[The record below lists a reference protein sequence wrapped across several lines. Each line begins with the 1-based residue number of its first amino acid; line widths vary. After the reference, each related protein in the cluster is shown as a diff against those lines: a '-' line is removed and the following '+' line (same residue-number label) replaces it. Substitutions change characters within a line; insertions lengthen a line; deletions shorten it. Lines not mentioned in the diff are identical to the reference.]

1 MKEKKIAVELTK
13 KRWIILIASCFINL
27 CIGSIYAWSVFAAP
41 MAAYL
46 SGLTGLSLTPGDLA
60 IAFTITNSVGPITMI
75 SGGWI
80 NDRFGPKRVILVGGL
95 LFGGGMI
102 LSGFATSVSFL
113 VLTYGIV
120 LGLGTGMVYGCT
132 ISNSIKFFPDK
143 RGLVGGVTTAAY
155 GLSSVIIPPIANG
168 LISSSGVKSAFLII
182 GSAFLLIICSA
193 SFFIEKCPSDFVPA
207 GWTPKLPGTGRSLK
221 GDKDWKGMLASPLFY
236 VMILLLIS
244 GAFAGLM
251 CTSQASP
258 IAQKMVGLSAA
269 AATTVVSVLAL
280 FNTGGRILAGYI
292 SDKIGRI
299 NTLTFASL
307 LSVVGLTL
315 LYISGANSVATFYI
329 GISVIG
335 LSFGSL
341 MGVFPGFTADQF
353 GAKNNSVNYG
363 IMFIGFAL
371 AGYFGPSIMKN
382 VYSADG
388 SYQRAFVI
396 AAIFGITGI
405 ILTFVYKWAVKY
417 QARTA
422 AKPQE
427 ASI

>member
-1 MKEKKIAVELTK
+1 MELTK

-27 CIGSIYAWSVFAAP
+27 CIGSIYAWSVFSAP
-41 MAAYL
+41 MAEYL
-46 SGLTGLSLTPGDLA
+46 SSVTGLSLTPGNLA

-80 NDRFGPKRVILVGGL
+80 NDRFGPKKVIFVGGL

-102 LSGFATSVSFL
+102 LSGFATSVGYL
-113 VLTYGIV
+113 VLAYGIV

-143 RGLVGGVTTAAY
+143 RGLVGGITTAAY
-155 GLSSVIIPPIANG
+155 GISSVIIPPIANS
-168 LISSSGVKSAFLII
+168 LISRSGVTSAFIIIGIAFLII
-182 GSAFLLIICSA
+182 VCAA

-207 GWTPKLPGTGRSLK
+207 GWTPKTVNVGRSIQN
-221 GDKDWKGMLASPLFY
+221 DKDWKGMLSSPLFY
-236 VMILLLIS
+236 IMILLLMC

-258 IAQKMVGLSAA
+258 IAQKMIGMSAA

-280 FNTGGRILAGYI
+280 FNTGGRIVAGYI

-299 NTLTFASL
+299 NTLAFS
-307 LSVVGLTL
+307 SVFSVIGLTL
-315 LYISGANSVATFYI
+315 LYFSGEGSVLTFYI

-335 LSFGSL
+335 LCFGAL

-353 GAKNNSVNYG
+353 GVRNNSVNYG
-363 IMFIGFAL
+363 IMFIGFAT
-371 AGYFGPSIMKN
+371 AGYFGPSIMSH
-382 VYSADG
+382 VYSTDS

-396 AAIFGITGI
+396 AAVLGITGLV
-405 ILTFVYKWAVKY
+405 LTFVYKFTTRKNKKMAVDMNQK
-417 QARTA
+417 A
-422 AKPQE
+422 
-427 ASI
+427 IN

>member
-1 MKEKKIAVELTK
+1 MELTK

-27 CIGSIYAWSVFAAP
+27 CIGSIYAWSVFSAP
-41 MAAYL
+41 MAEYL
-46 SGLTGLSLTPGDLA
+46 SSVTGLSLTPGNLA

-80 NDRFGPKRVILVGGL
+80 NDRFGPKKVIFVGGL

-102 LSGFATSVSFL
+102 LSGFATSVGYL
-113 VLTYGIV
+113 VLAYGIV

-143 RGLVGGVTTAAY
+143 RGLVGGITTAAY
-155 GLSSVIIPPIANG
+155 GISSVIIPPIANS
-168 LISSSGVKSAFLII
+168 LISRSGVTSAFIIIGIAFLII
-182 GSAFLLIICSA
+182 VCAA

-207 GWTPKLPGTGRSLK
+207 GWTPKTVNVGRSIQN
-221 GDKDWKGMLASPLFY
+221 DKDWKGMLSSPLFY
-236 VMILLLIS
+236 IMILLLMC

-258 IAQKMVGLSAA
+258 IAQKMIGMSAA

-280 FNTGGRILAGYI
+280 FNTGGRIVAGYI

-299 NTLTFASL
+299 NTLAFS
-307 LSVVGLTL
+307 SVFSVIGLTL
-315 LYISGANSVATFYI
+315 LYFSGEGSVLTFYI

-335 LSFGSL
+335 LCFGAL

-353 GAKNNSVNYG
+353 GVRNNSVNYG
-363 IMFIGFAL
+363 IMFIGFAT
-371 AGYFGPSIMKN
+371 AGYFGPSIMSH
-382 VYSADG
+382 VYSTDS

-396 AAIFGITGI
+396 AAVLGIAGL
-405 ILTFVYKWAVKY
+405 ILTFVYKFTTRKNQKMAVDMNQK
-417 QARTA
+417 A
-422 AKPQE
+422 
-427 ASI
+427 IN

>member
-1 MKEKKIAVELTK
+1 MELTK

-27 CIGSIYAWSVFAAP
+27 CIGSIYAWSVFSAP
-41 MAAYL
+41 MAEYL
-46 SGLTGLSLTPGDLA
+46 SGLTGLKLTPGDLA

-113 VLTYGIV
+113 VLAYGIV

-168 LISSSGVKSAFLII
+168 LISTSGVKSAFIII
-182 GSAFLLIICSA
+182 GIAFLLIICSA
-193 SFFIEKCPSDFVPA
+193 SFFIEKCPSDFIPA
-207 GWTPKLPGTGRSLK
+207 GWTPKTLNTSRSSK
-221 GDKDWKGMLASPLFY
+221 SDKDWKGMLVSPLFY

-280 FNTGGRILAGYI
+280 FNTGGRIIAGYI

-299 NTLTFASL
+299 NTLAFASL
-307 LSVVGLTL
+307 LSVAGLVL
-315 LYISGANSVATFYI
+315 LYISGENSVATFYI

-382 VYSADG
+382 VYSADS

-396 AAIFGITGI
+396 AAIFGITGF
-405 ILTFVYKWAVKY
+405 ILTFVYKWTVKY
-417 QARTA
+417 QERTA
-422 AKPQE
+422 SKPQE